1 MPTAPMQRARREAA
15 RHSELEQ
22 RLGTRPNTGTDSRT
36 TSAGVPRRSH
46 KTNDRP
52 SADPEWLQNAWSDYK
67 RKPQR
72 HLREQLII
80 HYMSGHV
87 RRIAERMR
95 STLPDHIE
103 VDDLMQQGYLG
114 LVETIERFQ
123 PELGFKFETFSARR
137 VSGSMQDWLRSQDH
151 LPRLMR
157 TRSRRIAAA
166 TERYRIMHG
175 HEPTADELQQL
186 LGLDQDAF
194 HQCYQDRIAPMVVT
208 FGALQSDDGDQGASG
223 MNVLE
228 DCEHAT
234 PLQAIERGDL
244 QRWVTRELDTRD
256 GLIIIL
262 YYYETLTMREIGQAL
277 GCSESRISQ
286 RLDSILRRL
295 RARLDEQAVLDEF
308 RD

>member
-1 MPTAPMQRARREAA
+1 MPTASTQRARREAT
-15 RHSELEQ
+15 RHSDLEQ
-22 RLGTRPNTGTDSRT
+22 RLDMQPGNGLNSRSSSVDGT
-36 TSAGVPRRSH
+36 RRSH
-46 KTNDRP
+46 EQKTRP
-52 SADPEWLQNAWSDYK
+52 SADPEWLQQTWSEYK
-67 RKPQR
+67 KRPQR
-72 HLREQLII
+72 HLREQLIV
-80 HYMSGHV
+80 HYMGGHV

-114 LVETIERFQ
+114 LVESIERFQ

-137 VSGSMQDWLRSQDH
+137 ISGSMQDWLRSQDH

-157 TRSRRIAAA
+157 TRSRKIASA
-166 TERYRIMHG
+166 TERFRIMHG
-175 HEPTADELQQL
+175 HEPSATELQQL
-186 LGLDQDAF
+186 LGLDEEAF
-194 HQCYQDRIAPMVVT
+194 QQCFQDRAAPMVVT
-208 FGALQSDDGDQGASG
+208 FGSIQSNEEDNASG
-223 MNVLE
+223 GMNL
-228 DCEHAT
+228 
-234 PLQAIERGDL
+234 LQDTDETSPMESIARGDL

>member
-15 RHSELEQ
+15 RRSDVERQ
-22 RLGTRPNTGTDSRT
+22 LGTGPGSRT
-36 TSAGVPRRSH
+36 TAPDAPRRSH
-46 KTNDRP
+46 ETNHRP
-52 SADPEWLQNAWSDYK
+52 SADPDWLQNTWSDYK

-72 HLREQLII
+72 HLREQLIL
-80 HYMSGHV
+80 HYMGGHV

-114 LVETIERFQ
+114 LVESIERFQ

-175 HEPTADELQQL
+175 HEPTADELQHL
-186 LGLDQDAF
+186 LGLDEDAF
-194 HQCYQDRIAPMVVT
+194 DQCYQDRIAPMVVT
-208 FGALQSDDGDQGASG
+208 FGALQGNEGDQGTSG
-223 MNVLE
+223 MNLLE

-295 RARLDEQAVLDEF
+295 RARLDEQAVLNEF

>member
-15 RHSELEQ
+15 RRSDVERQ
-22 RLGTRPNTGTDSRT
+22 LGNGPGSRT
-36 TSAGVPRRSH
+36 TATDAPRRSH
-46 KTNDRP
+46 ETNHRP
-52 SADPEWLQNAWSDYK
+52 SADPDWLQNTWSDYK

-72 HLREQLII
+72 HLREQLIL
-80 HYMSGHV
+80 HYMGGHV

-114 LVETIERFQ
+114 LVESIERFQ

-175 HEPTADELQQL
+175 HEPTADELQHL
-186 LGLDQDAF
+186 LGLDEDAF
-194 HQCYQDRIAPMVVT
+194 DQCYQDRIAPMVVT
-208 FGALQSDDGDQGASG
+208 FGALQGNEGDQGTSG
-223 MNVLE
+223 MNLLE

-295 RARLDEQAVLDEF
+295 RARLDEQAVLNEF

>member
-1 MPTAPMQRARREAA
+1 MPTASTQRARREAT
-15 RHSELEQ
+15 RHSDLER
-22 RLGTRPNTGTDSRT
+22 RLDMQPGSGLDSRSSSFDAT
-36 TSAGVPRRSH
+36 RRSREQ
-46 KTNDRP
+46 KTRP
-52 SADPEWLQNAWSDYK
+52 SADPEWLHHAWSEYK
-67 RKPQR
+67 QRPQR
-72 HLREQLII
+72 HLREQLIV
-80 HYMSGHV
+80 HYMGGHV

-114 LVETIERFQ
+114 LVESIERFQ

-137 VSGSMQDWLRSQDH
+137 ISGSMQDWLRSQDH

-157 TRSRRIAAA
+157 TRSRKIASA
-166 TERYRIMHG
+166 TERFRIMHG
-175 HEPTADELQQL
+175 HEPSATELQQL
-186 LGLDQDAF
+186 LGLDEEAF
-194 HQCYQDRIAPMVVT
+194 QQCFQDRTAPMVVT
-208 FGALQSDDGDQGASG
+208 FGSIQSNEGDSASG
-223 MNVLE
+223 GMNL
-228 DCEHAT
+228 
-234 PLQAIERGDL
+234 LQDSDETSPMESIARGDL

-256 GLIIIL
+256 ELIIVL